1 MFNIFHYII
10 LVKNC
15 SPSVT
20 CAYITII
27 EITAIL
33 SA

>member
-1 MFNIFHYII
+1 MLNIFHNII

-15 SPSVT
+15 SPSVSS
-20 CAYITII
+20 AYITIV